1 MKRLNASVLQRG
13 DVILTTS
20 AELVSKAV
28 RVGTKDDISHA
39 MVYVQHSSVID
50 ATNDGVHARN
60 TQRLF
65 FDDKC
70 SLHVFRLKAGLSPE
84 QAQAVCQFVRQRVGS
99 EYSIKEAIRTV
110 VGGSDQ
116 WTRKQF
122 CSRLV
127 AQAYA
132 SADIKLVSDP
142 NYCSPAD
149 LAKSS
154 LLVALQ
160 DATETV
166 AAEEAARWAAH
177 TDATQAMR
185 EAINYVLQGAR
196 KKNRNIQT
204 FEDVIEH
211 LIQHP
216 EDDSC
221 VLDLFSRSGYL
232 TVWQIDTDKSAWQY
246 DDDLIALL
254 PRADCEEYC
263 RSTFR
268 DEGAGPNRYIV
279 NRGQFAGLSKRFGLA
294 SFQKLLELF
303 DLLAALHRQ
312 RVAVATR
319 WLQANDLIAPQIDK
333 VLVPHSPTWFAAQ
346 ELWDPPKAAQTKSV
360 IKAAGRDDVC
370 SVCGDDPAQD
380 YRLTEAFRPPGGVDT
395 LRLCEDCLIIRR
407 ASGDR
412 FEPME

>member
-13 DVILTTS
+13 DIVLSTTT
-20 AELVSKAV
+20 EPVSKAV
-28 RVGTKDDISHA
+28 RAGTKSDISHA
-39 MVYVQHSSVID
+39 MICVQHSSVID

-70 SLHVFRLKAGLSPE
+70 SLHVFRLKAGLSSE
-84 QAQAVCQFVRQRVGS
+84 KAQAVCQFVRQRVGS

-132 SADIKLVSDP
+132 SADIKLVGDP

-154 LLVALQ
+154 LLVAVQ
-160 DATETV
+160 DATETIT
-166 AAEEAARWAAH
+166 AEEAARWAAH

-185 EAINYVLQGAR
+185 DAINCVLEGAR
-196 KKNRNIQT
+196 KKNKNIQT

-211 LIQHP
+211 LIHDP
-216 EDDSC
+216 EDDDY
-221 VLDLFSRSGYL
+221 VLDLLSRSGYL

-246 DDDLIALL
+246 DDDLITLI
-254 PRADCEEYC
+254 PRADCEQYC
-263 RSTFR
+263 LNTFR
-268 DEGAGPNRYIV
+268 DEEAGPNRYIV

-294 SFQKLLELF
+294 SFNKLLELF

-312 RVAVATR
+312 RVAVAVR
-319 WLQANDLIAPQIDK
+319 WLEANDLIAPQPDK
-333 VLVPHSPTWFAAQ
+333 VLIPHSPEWFAAQ
-346 ELWDPPKAAQTKSV
+346 ELWDPPKAAQAKFM
-360 IKAAGRDDVC
+360 IEAEGRIDVC
-370 SVCGDDPAQD
+370 SVCADDPARD
-380 YRLTEAFRPPGGVDT
+380 YRLAEAFRPPGGADT

-407 ASGDR
+407 ASGDP